1 MGLTALA
8 ITSAVTSAVGT
19 GISVA
24 GGLSQ
29 ARRANSLAQYNA
41 LAQTQNAREQQQAA
55 MLNAAMMRQQSG
67 YTAAQARM
75 NDALAQSEAQARF
88 NNAQTLRNQAEA
100 QTSADRE
107 NIKRTQLEQSRFT
120 GSQRAS
126 IAGSGVVES
135 GSPLEILAESAG
147 DMQAALNEQQYQSEL
162 GRRQTLGR
170 ASLEQFGGEM
180 ARSHAGIDL
189 WSGLAEANL
198 QKQSARLEE
207 QRGASLYRQGQRQ
220 AEITRMGGAADA
232 QGARYGAYGSL
243 FSGLG
248 QIGSQWSSW
257 SNARGGYGGLGPR
270 YNATTGAANLN
281 YMPQY

>member
-19 GISVA
+19 GVSVIS
-24 GGLSQ
+24 GLSQ

-41 LAQTQNAREQQQAA
+41 LAQTQNARSQQQAS
-55 MLNAAMMRQQSG
+55 LLQAAMMRQQAG

-75 NDALAQSEAQARF
+75 NNALAESEAQARF
-88 NNAQTLRNQAEA
+88 NNAQTLRNQAEG

-107 NIKRTQLEQSRFT
+107 NIKRTQLEQARFT
-120 GSQRAS
+120 AQQRAD

-147 DMQAALNEQQYQSEL
+147 DMQAALNEQHYQSEL
-162 GRRQTLGR
+162 QRRQTYGR
-170 ASLEQFGGEM
+170 AALETFGGQL
-180 ARSHAGIDL
+180 AKSHAGVDL

-198 QKQSARLEE
+198 QKQSAQLQE
-207 QRGASLYRQGQRQ
+207 QTGSSLYRQGLRQ
-220 AEITRMGGAADA
+220 AEIIRMGGAADA
-232 QGARYGAYGSL
+232 AGARYGAYGSL

-257 SNARGGYGGLGPR
+257 SNARGGYGGSGFG
-270 YNATTGAANLN
+270 TGHNISQR
-281 YMPQY
+281 PIF